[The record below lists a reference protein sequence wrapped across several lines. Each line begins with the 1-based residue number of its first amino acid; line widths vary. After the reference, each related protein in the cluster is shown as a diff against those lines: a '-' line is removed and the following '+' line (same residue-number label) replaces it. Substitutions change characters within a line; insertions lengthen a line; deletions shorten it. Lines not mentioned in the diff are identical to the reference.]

1 MYHGRDILLSIWLD
15 NDELGVFI
23 ITIEEEK
30 REDSTQID
38 EGKKLR
44 DIPKLVKKKRSFR
57 KT

>member
-23 ITIEEEK
+23 ITIEEGK

-38 EGKKLR
+38 KGKKLR

-57 KT
+57 KI

>member
-23 ITIEEEK
+23 ITIEEGK

-38 EGKKLR
+38 K
-44 DIPKLVKKKRSFR
+44 
-57 KT
+57 